1 MNPPNDVGAARQ
13 KAARLA
19 AITDIRDI
27 RLMKTHA
34 EIVRLP
40 VNRPFLAY
48 KLESESTV
56 EYEPGSESFV
66 VRGNY
71 RVSIS
76 STDSAD
82 VDAYPGDPDSDVA
95 KIEFEQAA
103 LFVMDMNGDQ
113 PPDPEELDA
122 YAVSTGQ
129 FALYPYVR
137 EYISDLTMR
146 LGLPP
151 LTVGVLRLPFP
162 SSNGSPSNLAEAI
175 SLVAAP
181 PVACSY

>member
-1 MNPPNDVGAARQ
+1 MGDISVSPVNDISAAQ
-13 KAARLA
+13 QIAARLA

-27 RLMKTHA
+27 RLMKSCV

-40 VNRPFLAY
+40 VAGPFLTYHLDSDSA
-48 KLESESTV
+48 V

-66 VRGNY
+66 VRGTY
-71 RVSIS
+71 RVSITS
-76 STDSAD
+76 ASTEDVENSPSEPDSA
-82 VDAYPGDPDSDVA
+82 VA
-95 KIEFEQAA
+95 RIEFEQAA
-103 LFVMDMNGDQ
+103 LFVMDMDASE
-113 PPDPEELDA
+113 PPKAEELNA

-151 LTVGVLRLPFP
+151 LTVGVLKVPFH
-162 SSNGSPSNLAEAI
+162 LRKEDE
-175 SLVAAP
+175 
-181 PVACSY
+181 